1 MASIKR
7 VKIFDKSKLFLNR
20 KFKINK
26 NIKKVTTDFNFELS
40 LKKKPT
46 KRGKYIMIIKLIG
59 DVGV

>member
-1 MASIKR
+1 MASIIK
-7 VKIFDKSKLFLNR
+7 VKIFVKSKLFLSR

-26 NIKKVTTDFNFELS
+26 NMKKVTTGFNFELS
-40 LKKKPT
+40 FKKKPT